1 MIELLRLFAEQ
12 LQHGQFV
19 DLGFWN
25 YPILGVLIVLQE
37 PVFTLLGGRAAAAGV
52 MHPAG
57 VCLTAVTFNLTVDLV
72 SYFIGSTRIFGRRR
86 SLWGRRI
93 GPSRRAIIRMQR
105 TMRTHAI
112 KALLVSQF
120 SPGLAIPALVAAGMS
135 QVPWRRWFPVVAVA
149 EAIRTVTYVYIGY
162 NALHKV
168 NPAWA
173 GGICL
178 LLILLVTAVSM
189 GKKLLRRQAIL

>member
-1 MIELLRLFAEQ
+1 MIDLLHLFAEQ
-12 LQHGQFV
+12 LQQGQFV

-25 YPILGVLIVLQE
+25 YPLLGVLIVLQE

-52 MHPAG
+52 MNPVG
-57 VCLTAVTFNLTVDLV
+57 VCLTAVTFNLTIDLL

-86 SLWGRRI
+86 WRI
-93 GPSRRAIIRMQR
+93 GPSRRAIIRMHR
-105 TMRTHAI
+105 IMRTHAI

-135 QVPWRRWFPVVAVA
+135 QVPWRRWLPIVAVA
-149 EAIRTVTYVYIGY
+149 EAVRTVTYVYIGY

-178 LLILLVTAVSM
+178 LLVLLITAVSL
-189 GKKLLRRQAIL
+189 GKKLLRWP

>member
-1 MIELLRLFAEQ
+1 MFLSIIDVLHLFAEQ
-12 LQHGQFV
+12 LRHGQFA
-19 DLGFWN
+19 DFGLWN

-52 MHPAG
+52 MDPVA
-57 VCLTAVTFNLTVDLV
+57 VSLTAVTFNLTVDLL

-86 SLWGRRI
+86 PLWGWHI
-93 GPSRRAIIRMQR
+93 GPSRRTIIRMQR

-120 SPGLAIPALVAAGMS
+120 SPGLAIPALIAAGMS
-135 QVPWRRWFPVVAVA
+135 QVPWRRWVPIVAVA
-149 EAIRTVTYVYIGY
+149 EVTRTIAYVYIGY
-162 NALHKV
+162 HALHKV

-178 LLILLVTAVSM
+178 LLVLLVGAAGLV
-189 GKKLLRRQAIL
+189 KKLLF